1 MSVMIGRSTVALAAI
16 SISLLSASLGPRD
29 VRAQST
35 PLRVLAS
42 NGVKAAMEEL
52 RPLCEREIGRPV
64 ALDFSSTA
72 ALRKRIESG
81 EAFDVTILTVE
92 AIEALTK
99 AGKVAAGTS
108 VPVGRSELGIG
119 IRTGTSRPDI
129 RTRDGLKAALR
140 NAASITYPQDGATRG
155 SIEQMFERL
164 GIAAE
169 IKPRIIL
176 APGSV
181 AATESVAAGRAAMVL
196 TLFSEIL
203 PIRGVEVLGALPGE
217 FATEVKFDAALGTSV
232 KDAQAAKALVT
243 LVAGSQTTTVFKA
256 KGVERR

>member
-1 MSVMIGRSTVALAAI
+1 MSVMNRRSSVAVAAI
-16 SISLLSASLGPRD
+16 SISLLCASLGLRD

-81 EAFDVTILTVE
+81 EAFDVTIITVE

-99 AGKVAAGTS
+99 AGKLAAGSS
-108 VPVGRSELGIG
+108 VAVGRSELGIG
-119 IRTGTSRPDI
+119 IRTGTNRPDI
-129 RTRDGLKAALR
+129 RTPDALKAALR
-140 NAASITYPQDGATRG
+140 SAASITYPQDGATRG
-155 SIEQMFERL
+155 NIEQMFERL

-181 AATESVAAGRAAMVL
+181 AATESVAAGKATMVL

-203 PIRGVEVLGALPGE
+203 PIRGVEVLCALPGE
-217 FATEVKFDAALGTSV
+217 FATDVKFNAATSTTA
-232 KDAQAAKALVT
+232 KDSQAAKALIA
-243 LVAGSQTTTVFKA
+243 LVAGAKTTDVFKA
-256 KGVERR
+256 KGVQRR

>member
-1 MSVMIGRSTVALAAI
+1 MALTVRRFLAALFAVALVC
-16 SISLLSASLGPRD
+16 ASVFVGD
-29 VRAQST
+29 ARAQGA

-52 RPLCEREIGRPV
+52 RPLCEREIGRPL

-72 ALRKRIESG
+72 GLRKRIESG
-81 EAFDVTILTVE
+81 EAFNVTIITVE
-92 AIEALTK
+92 AVEALTK
-99 AGKVAAGTS
+99 AGKIAAGSS

-119 IRTGTSRPDI
+119 IRSGTSRPDI
-129 RTRDGLKAALR
+129 KTRDALKAALR

-155 SIEQMFERL
+155 NIEQMFERL

-176 APGSV
+176 ASGSV
-181 AATESVAAGRAAMVL
+181 AATESVAAGKAAMVL
-196 TLFSEIL
+196 TLFSEIM

-217 FATEVKFDAALGTSV
+217 FATEVKFDAATSTAS
-232 KDAQAAKALVT
+232 KDSQAAKALIA
-243 LVAGSQTTTVFKA
+243 LVAGGKTTDVFKA
-256 KGVERR
+256 KGVQRR